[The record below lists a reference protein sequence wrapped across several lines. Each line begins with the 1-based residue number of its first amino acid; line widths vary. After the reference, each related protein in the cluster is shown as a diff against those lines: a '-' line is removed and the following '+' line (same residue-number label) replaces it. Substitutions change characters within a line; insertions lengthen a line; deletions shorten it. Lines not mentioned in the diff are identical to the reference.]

1 MDIRAERVLI
11 LPSGGGLRPW
21 EGTKVGVTLVTEDPR
36 LVRAT
41 AIPTTEFSRKATT
54 SVLGTHS
61 KLKKDVNFNG
71 TNRRS
76 PLESTKVSKN
86 KLKMGS
92 KQSGKTCRKYA
103 IEPEQKQKGDP
114 NLPDYRSTPRLCL
127 SPPTTTVLTSKLS
140 ERSLN
145 VYENKWSA

>member
-1 MDIRAERVLI
+1 MNPGGEPFSIVQ
-11 LPSGGGLRPW
+11 GWGGLRPW
-21 EGTKVGVTLVTEDPR
+21 EDTKAGAMFVTEDRQP
-36 LVRAT
+36 VRTT
-41 AIPTTEFSRKATT
+41 AAPTTEPSRRAAT

-61 KLKKDVNFNG
+61 RLKKDVNFNG

-76 PLESTKVSKN
+76 HLESTKVSKN

-92 KQSGKTCRKYA
+92 KQSGKTCCKYA
-103 IEPEQKQKGDP
+103 KEPEQKQKGDP

-127 SPPTTTVLTSKLS
+127 SPATTTVVTSKLS

-145 VYENKWSA
+145 VYEK